1 MGSATGSSLSRN
13 VVSGTSEI
21 SRRGS
26 HISQMQATDVR
37 DIANQLSLG
46 CIATTTSFVRRHNLI
61 LCTAEPKRGTL
72 LATFQITM
80 NESFDRPGF
89 VT

>member
-26 HISQMQATDVR
+26 HISQMRAVHVH

-46 CIATTTSFVRRHNLI
+46 RIAPMTSFVRRHHLI
-61 LCTAEPKRGTL
+61 LCTAEPKRAPL